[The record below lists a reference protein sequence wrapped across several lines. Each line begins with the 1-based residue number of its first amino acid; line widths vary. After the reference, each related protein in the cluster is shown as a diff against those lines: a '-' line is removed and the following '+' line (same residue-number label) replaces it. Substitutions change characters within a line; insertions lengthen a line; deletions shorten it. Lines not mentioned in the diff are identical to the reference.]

1 MTGTPSEH
9 TTCQEIRHA
18 QKTMTTWASASRV
31 TRLQKMFAKWSD
43 QSVFAKFRNACG
55 SCFAPCSCIAL
66 ALLVAVMIIIVR
78 TASNFSTFC
87 RFHSV
92 CASVSMFMITIDNC
106 LFPFLCFCFCSC
118 AGVSDSASEFS
129 VFVQPRNQIHHRLR
143 QPSSCSGVWD
153 PWPCRIPTLQ
163 FEQDCNTEAMIG
175 LFPIFAQFFS
185 FLILESSS

>member
-1 MTGTPSEH
+1 MPRNTPRTKNNDNMCVSLA
-9 TTCQEIRHA
+9 RH
-18 QKTMTTWASASRV
+18 WASKNVRQME
-31 TRLQKMFAKWSD
+31 R
-43 QSVFAKFRNACG
+43 SVSLREVSYCLLLLLC
-55 SCFAPCSCIAL
+55 SCFARCRHDP
-66 ALLVAVMIIIVR
+66 IIVR

-129 VFVQPRNQIHHRLR
+129 VFVQPRNKIHHRLR

-153 PWPCRIPTLQ
+153 PWPCRIPILQ
-163 FEQDCNTEAMIG
+163 FEQDCSTEAMIG
-175 LFPIFAQFFS
+175 LFPIFSQFFS